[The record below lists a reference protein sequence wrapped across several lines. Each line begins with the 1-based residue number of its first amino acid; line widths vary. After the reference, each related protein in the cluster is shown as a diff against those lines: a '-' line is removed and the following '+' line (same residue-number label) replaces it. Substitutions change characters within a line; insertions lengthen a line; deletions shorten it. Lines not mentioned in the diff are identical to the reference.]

1 MQLRELKYNVFFEYI
16 KDIRR
21 YSYEVEDFLRSEKL
35 CDTISPIIPFPDE
48 IEPLAERVG
57 LVKELEDKTFI
68 FNISQ
73 ISLSVVVRYKN
84 DSFIE
89 DKVKNEIIMLKENT
103 DKLVNFFIGRVSIFK
118 ILFEG
123 ISVVSSKVETDIS
136 KIMIENFDN
145 LIDENRIR
153 ISKEIDEKY
162 IFMKENIVVKTY
174 KIDNENLV
182 SPFLLKNKRENFLGW
197 DIISFKEFNNRLFYN
212 YNDEINNNNRL
223 EDSDILK
230 FLETKDI

>member
-1 MQLRELKYNVFFEYI
+1 M
-16 KDIRR
+16 
-21 YSYEVEDFLRSEKL
+21 
-35 CDTISPIIPFPDE
+35 
-48 IEPLAERVG
+48 
-57 LVKELEDKTFI
+57 
-68 FNISQ
+68 
-73 ISLSVVVRYKN
+73 
-84 DSFIE
+84 
-89 DKVKNEIIMLKENT
+89 
-103 DKLVNFFIGRVSIFK
+103 
-118 ILFEG
+118 
-123 ISVVSSKVETDIS
+123 SSKVETDIS